1 MCPPH
6 LYLNRHGNV
15 ISRVV
20 PASSDLTQP
29 KAALRGDITYH
40 LNCLTTAKMAKTHKR
55 SFGLSNRVHHMLYW
69 TYKHPVRAFF
79 LLAEHNICYVL
90 LQRSSIA
97 LAMQRS
103 WFWFSG
109 KTWNDKTYTLNAVQ
123 GFFFNCKLYRRW
135 HKPFS
140 RPPCHIHLDAVC
152 CYSPEL
158 NYILEWESGSTSKAF
173 KLLWIKSVKCMK
185 ILKHLHKHIYDV

>member
-69 TYKHPVRAFF
+69 TLEHPVRAFF

-90 LQRSSIA
+90 LQRSSTA
-97 LAMQRS
+97 LATQRS

-109 KTWNDKTYTLNAVQ
+109 KMWNDKTYTLNALQ
-123 GFFFNCKLYRRW
+123 GFFSTAEVTRTV
-135 HKPFS
+135 PQTTFS
-140 RPPCHIHLDAVC
+140 CGLSCAVC
-152 CYSPEL
+152 CYYPEL
-158 NYILEWESGSTSKAF
+158 NYILVSNRSGSTPKAF
-173 KLLWIKSVKCMK
+173 KLLWIKPAKCMK
-185 ILKHLHKHIYDV
+185 M